1 MSTQSLNPSRRVG
14 YEEKQTECYYVD
26 IYAEVAQPAFIPNMS
41 RSSRVIHL
49 LGKTPTKQPSPAQ
62 RLHLGFPYLTN
73 SPVNMAAISDLPE
86 TITVKRKRDKDG
98 RALDYLCFED
108 YANKRHKGTSDEGNS
123 NRNSVGWIYRRRKV
137 LDPESA
143 ENIPPQIHKGP
154 DRPGPAGPPAIQISK
169 LGDENRPI
177 KPLRQKK
184 AAGNDWNMDS
194 SPVVPAPAFLG
205 EDIRNARRFHLT
217 RSQPTLLT
225 AGVIGSRVSKKRS
238 TIFVERT
245 GAARLGKASHNGQ
258 RDSRIRT
265 EEDVDMASLKED
277 GDYHSVGIEQL
288 TRDMDAFVLEQVN
301 QNLASIEEEKKKEQA
316 RAARA
321 AARSQLR
328 PKGQAP
334 GQRIFEREPA
344 LVAQLDKGRTGISAP
359 GSGDADVDMMDSDE
373 DDYVL
378 ETYVRVPTSQLT
390 EVVKPH
396 QVGLL
401 VFDSEPDR
409 LEFFYG
415 NEDDS
420 EDEVLEDGDDE
431 NAEGHYSTE
440 YPDEDLEW
448 DDETGQ
454 NAYSYLTQNA
464 SDLEEFDEVAFMEQ
478 AWDKNLGRSVEDKIL
493 QRDQVGVSGHT
504 AIPHSRPGFRTR
516 LPSHKRLGGSMHRV
530 QRRM

>member
-1 MSTQSLNPSRRVG
+1 MDERWTTFV
-14 YEEKQTECYYVD
+14 
-26 IYAEVAQPAFIPNMS
+26 
-41 RSSRVIHL
+41 RSAHSVL
-49 LGKTPTKQPSPAQ
+49 LQIFFV
-62 RLHLGFPYLTN
+62 LLTI
-73 SPVNMAAISDLPE
+73 A
-86 TITVKRKRDKDG
+86 KG
-98 RALDYLCFED
+98 FED

-277 GDYHSVGIEQL
+277 GDYHSTAIEAEAASVLMQTVDETSSTASRPDCQATGPTRARKPPGARARIPCSQQKLPPSLLNRQGVGIEQL

-431 NAEGHYSTE
+431 NGMRGPFVVGPTPGDALADQATAEGHYSTE

-504 AIPHSRPGFRTR
+504 AIPHSRT
-516 LPSHKRLGGSMHRV
+516 K
-530 QRRM
+530 